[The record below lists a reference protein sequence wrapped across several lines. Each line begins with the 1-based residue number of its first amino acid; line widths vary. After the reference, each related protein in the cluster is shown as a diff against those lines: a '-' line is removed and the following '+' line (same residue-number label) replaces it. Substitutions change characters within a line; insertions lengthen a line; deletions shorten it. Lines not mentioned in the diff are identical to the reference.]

1 MCILDNSFRRYI
13 NNDGILISPELKD
26 SLLCLESSF
35 AIIENIRDIVLGR
48 LEAFVSKSQG
58 VRTLGSAALTLC
70 YVAMGI
76 VEGYQCD
83 KLMPWDVAAGVLII
97 REAGGV
103 VINTNGIIGIIYISK
118 IKSKNVSHSYNFIIL
133 LRWGIQRYVAE
144 PDSCC

>member
-1 MCILDNSFRRYI
+1 MCILDNSFRRYL
-13 NNDGILISPELKD
+13 NNDGILISPELKN

-48 LEAFVSKSQG
+48 LEAFVSKAQG

-103 VINTNGIIGIIYISK
+103 VINTNGIIYISK
-118 IKSKNVSHSYNFIIL
+118 IKSRNVSHSYNFIIL
-133 LRWGIQRYVAE
+133 LRWGIQHYGAE
-144 PDSCC
+144 SDSCC